1 MSARFS
7 RRLWPRAAG
16 LTLIEILVTLAVLG
30 LALMLLGNG
39 LRLTFSAQGR
49 ISAAAQVLEERHAAL
64 ERLRALALRAAPLV
78 LRRGDGRLTLAF
90 VGSADRLVWGVD
102 GLAEAARPGLHA
114 AALRVEAGALI
125 LHHPELNLSGDA
137 GARSR
142 LLPGVTAL
150 RFAYFGPRNGSG
162 APVWQ
167 DEWPAQ
173 ERAPYLLRITLAFA
187 DGSPSQGISLPLGTL
202 DTTPLDA
209 LALSA
214 EMTRQFD
221 ALAAAL
227 GLNAEARL

>member
-1 MSARFS
+1 MSARF
-7 RRLWPRAAG
+7 WPRMAG
-16 LTLIEILVTLAVLG
+16 LTLIEILVTLAVVG

-49 ISAAAQVLEERHAAL
+49 INAAAQVLEERQAAM
-64 ERLRALALRAAPLV
+64 ERLRTLALRSAPLV

-90 VGSADRLVWGVD
+90 LGRADRLVWGVD

-114 AALRVEAGALI
+114 VALRVEAGALM
-125 LHHPELNLSGDA
+125 LHHRELGLSGDA
-137 GARSR
+137 GARSL

-150 RFAYFGPRNGSG
+150 RLAYLGPQNGGS

-167 DEWPAQ
+167 DEWPTQ
-173 ERAPYLLRITLAFA
+173 ERVPSLLRVTLSFA
-187 DGSPSQGISLPLGTL
+187 DGSPPQGISLPLGTL

-221 ALAAAL
+221 SLAGAL
-227 GLNAEARL
+227 GLSGEHRP

>member
-1 MSARFS
+1 MRARF
-7 RRLWPRAAG
+7 WPRASG

-90 VGSADRLVWGVD
+90 VGTANRLVWGVD

-114 AALRVEAGALI
+114 VALRVEAGVLI
-125 LHHPELNLSGDA
+125 LHHRELSPSGDA
-137 GARSR
+137 GARSL

-150 RFAYFGPRNGSG
+150 RLAYFGPHNGST

-173 ERAPYLLRITLAFA
+173 ERVPSLLRVTLTFA
-187 DGSPSQGISLPLGTL
+187 DGAPSQGISLPLGTL
-202 DTTPLDA
+202 DATPLDA

-214 EMTRQFD
+214 DMTRQFD
-221 ALAAAL
+221 SLAGAL
-227 GLNAEARL
+227 GLSGERRP

>member
-1 MSARFS
+1 MSARF
-7 RRLWPRAAG
+7 WPRMAG

-49 ISAAAQVLEERHAAL
+49 ISAAAQVLEERHAAV

-78 LRRGDGRLTLAF
+78 LRRGDGGLTLAF
-90 VGSADRLVWGVD
+90 VGTADRLAWGVD

-114 AALRVEAGALI
+114 VALRVEAGALI
-125 LHHPELNLSGDA
+125 LHHRELSLAGDA
-137 GARSR
+137 GARSL

-150 RFAYFGPRNGSG
+150 RLAYFGRSQASG
-162 APVWQ
+162 ALVWR

-173 ERAPYLLRITLAFA
+173 ERAPSLLRVTLTFA
-187 DGSPSQGISLPLGTL
+187 DGAPSQGISLPLGTL
-202 DTTPLDA
+202 DATPLDA

-221 ALAAAL
+221 ALAGAL
-227 GLNAEARL
+227 GLSGERRP